1 MSTEEKGIFL
11 SWHGEISRNG
21 YVFSM
26 EKEIRAYCIQ
36 DVSILRLACLRFREI
51 FLASTGV
58 DPFREAVTIAS
69 ACMKV
74 FRRNFLKPETLA
86 IIPPGGYR
94 MADRQSRKALLWLT
108 WEEKEHA
115 GNDTEVRILGRKMDG
130 VHEGTVFEFHGCYF
144 HGCPSCFPNRDE
156 KIPNSPHETMG
167 TRYEATEKK
176 IAKLIRGG
184 YDVIEMWECTFDRL
198 VKENVILS
206 NFIISNPLSMESP
219 INPRDA
225 FFGGRTNCVRLY
237 HDADVENGEMIRYL
251 DVCSLYPYINKYKK
265 YPIGHPK
272 IFVGDKCPPLQDIE
286 GLVKCTVLP
295 PPSLYHPV
303 LPFRA
308 NGKLLFP
315 LCRSCALNEQQGE
328 CKHSKSERFLT
339 GTWVS
344 EEVKVAVREGY
355 EVIKMHEVWHYDRTT
370 VYDPATGEGGLFRK
384 YIDCFLKIKQE
395 ASGFPSWC
403 RTADDKSKYL
413 CSFRKRENIALDETA
428 VQQNPGLRQ
437 LSKLMLN
444 SF

>member
-1 MSTEEKGIFL
+1 MTRLFPLLPTMFVHTPNLLVSNTCCDGC
-11 SWHGEISRNG
+11 ISKNVDTCDSCGVREH
-21 YVFSM
+21 VFSSDDPVRDFIRHI
-26 EKEIRAYCIQ
+26 EILGENNRYVTCIAHNSKGYDGVTVYRLPQ
-36 DVSILRLACLRFREI
+36 LSSNASIKTPKIEI

-108 WEEKEHA
+108 WEEKERGITIRHA
-115 GNDTEVRILGRKMDG
+115 GNGREVRILGRKMDG

-144 HGCPSCFPNRDE
+144 HGCTSCFPNRDK

-176 IAKLIRGG
+176 IAKLVRGG
-184 YDVIEMWECTFDRL
+184 YDVVEMWECTFDRL

-206 NFIISNPLSMESP
+206 NFINSNPLSMESP

-237 HDADVENGEMIRYL
+237 HDADVESGEVIRYL
-251 DVCSLYPYINKYKK
+251 DVCSLYPYVNKYKK
-265 YPIGHPK
+265 YPIGQPE
-272 IFVGDKCPPLQDIE
+272 IFVEDICPPLQDIE

-355 EVIKMHEVWHYDRTT
+355 EVIKMHEVWHYERTT
-370 VYDPATGEGGLFRK
+370 VYDPATGE
-384 YIDCFLKIKQE
+384 
-395 ASGFPSWC
+395 
-403 RTADDKSKYL
+403 
-413 CSFRKRENIALDETA
+413 
-428 VQQNPGLRQ
+428 
-437 LSKLMLN
+437 
-444 SF
+444 